1 MSGLLI
7 GAAILVAHVSRPVRF
22 GCARS
27 HRRSANWLARANI
40 ARSLTRRLSSWT
52 SESKRVRS
60 ARWKTMTPQLAASI
74 AIVIALALAILFA
87 KVSE

>member
-1 MSGLLI
+1 
-7 GAAILVAHVSRPVRF
+7 
-22 GCARS
+22 
-27 HRRSANWLARANI
+27 
-40 ARSLTRRLSSWT
+40 LTRRLSSWT